1 MAEWLTPGRLT
12 SRRGMQ
18 ALRMRM
24 RVRVLLS
31 AQAQRPLARQQ
42 VQMARA
48 QAQARVPQRAPQA
61 WQGLRALHRLTQRS
75 VPALERQKARP
86 AP

>member
-1 MAEWLTPGRLT
+1 
-12 SRRGMQ
+12 MQ
-18 ALRMRM
+18 AL

-61 WQGLRALHRLTQRS
+61 WRGLRALHRLTQRS
-75 VPALERQKARP
+75 VPALERQEAQP